1 MTSAALGDY
10 NGEGPVCFSHSDVKA
25 LCLAAA
31 VKRDFIRASQRAPVW
46 RLPALFVHLADL
58 TATGAPGS
66 QVSLAGALV
75 GKRDVADFQRLPTME
90 GGCVAI
96 SSCVKCSI
104 KIRKLLKLP
113 GLARGS
119 HMVMQAEATSG
130 KALQLAELP
139 VSPTETPHHTEVGF
153 LMMKLP
159 LSGLTNPSPTL
170 LRVIPINSLIH

>member
-66 QVSLAGALV
+66 QLSLAGALV

-90 GGCVAI
+90 GVAI

-119 HMVMQAEATSG
+119 HMVMQAEATSR
-130 KALQLAELP
+130 KTLQLTELP
-139 VSPTETPHHTEVGF
+139 VSPTETPQHTEVGF